1 LFYLNVQEDHVKVQH
16 LTSGFMADPNL
27 ADSYSRSLSFPL
39 SRASSSL

>member
-1 LFYLNVQEDHVKVQH
+1 
-16 LTSGFMADPNL
+16 MADPNL